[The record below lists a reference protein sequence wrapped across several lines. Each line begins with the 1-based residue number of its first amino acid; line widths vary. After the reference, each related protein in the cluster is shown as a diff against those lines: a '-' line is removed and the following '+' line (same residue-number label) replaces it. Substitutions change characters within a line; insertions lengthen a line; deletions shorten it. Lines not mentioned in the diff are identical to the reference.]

1 MELTHVEQMAL
12 FEGLMD
18 AEYRKLKPLFPRCR
32 LKKALSQGASISIS
46 RMADAIV
53 KWRSEPAFTSTAG
66 GMSGMDGTMICTIA
80 ATILPRKDRSWSLP
94 GICKKFISPYW
105 NSRTKPRWSCFLK
118 YGIKREAHM
127 ILKYLLQ
134 RLVVPP

>member
-18 AEYRKLKPLFPRCR
+18 AEYRKLKRVVVSKRRF
-32 LKKALSQGASISIS
+32 SQGASISIS